1 MVGLIDEVVSA
12 CRPAMDMRLQQ
23 CDEHLPPYRVEVD
36 GDAVRLTQILTNLL
50 DNASKYT
57 PEGGLIS
64 LSVQAEGDFLVLT
77 VSDNGIGVTA
87 ETLPDIFEPFVQDA
101 HAAAFDKGGLGIGLT
116 VVRDL
121 VQAHGG
127 QVEAKSE
134 GQMLGSV
141 FTVRLPLTGNSS
153 APAA

>member
-23 CDEHLPPYRVEVD
+23 FDVHLPPYRVEVD
-36 GDAVRLTQILTNLL
+36 SDAVRLTQILTNLL

-64 LSVQAEGDFLVLT
+64 LSVRADGDFLVIT

-101 HAAAFDKGGLGIGLT
+101 HAAAFDKGAWVSG
-116 VVRDL
+116 
-121 VQAHGG
+121 
-127 QVEAKSE
+127 
-134 GQMLGSV
+134 
-141 FTVRLPLTGNSS
+141 
-153 APAA
+153 

>member
-1 MVGLIDEVVSA
+1 MCAFEQSLF
-12 CRPAMDMRLQQ
+12 R
-23 CDEHLPPYRVEVD
+23 
-36 GDAVRLTQILTNLL
+36 
-50 DNASKYT
+50 
-57 PEGGLIS
+57 
-64 LSVQAEGDFLVLT
+64 LSVQAEGDFLVIT
-77 VSDNGIGVTA
+77 VSDNGIGITA
-87 ETLPDIFEPFVQDA
+87 ETLPDILEPFIQDA

-134 GQMLGSV
+134 GEMLGSV
-141 FTVRLPLTGNSS
+141 FTVRLALTGNSS